1 METIVAAIAAGLI
14 LLWGGALA
22 LLKTAER
29 LESRHVLGFGAYATA
44 VAGVVIGL
52 VLFIAQERQRDHRR
66 ELQEQMKGVTERLG
80 DLSEQLVGQL
90 AEKADLTASEFEVRS
105 RLQNEK
111 AAHRETRDSL
121 GDLNV
126 RYLELEA
133 KLEKERRARLQ
144 YQEGQNR
151 QAAERFR
158 KEEVRYEGIREV
170 LDLHRGTM
178 EGVQD
183 PTCPPFR
190 MRTTRLNK
198 QVSGLS
204 ATQNSLIGKMNA
216 TAEVEDM
223 NTRKIDAVARSQASL
238 YRDISRTMT
247 QVDSLYRGKRK

>member
-1 METIVAAIAAGLI
+1 METIVAAITAGLI
-14 LLWGGALA
+14 LLWGGVLA
-22 LLKTAER
+22 LLKTVER
-29 LESRHVLGFGAYATA
+29 FESRHVLGFGAYTTA

-66 ELQEQMKGVTERLG
+66 ELQEQMKRVTERLG

-111 AAHRETRDSL
+111 AAHKKTRDSL
-121 GDLNV
+121 GELNAQYV
-126 RYLELEA
+126 QLEA
-133 KLEKERRARLQ
+133 RLEKERRDRLQ
-144 YQEGQNR
+144 YQEGQNQ

-158 KEEVRYEGIREV
+158 KEEVRYEGILEA

-178 EGVQD
+178 KGMQTQLVRIQD
-183 PTCPPFR
+183 E
-190 MRTTRLNK
+190 TTRLNK

-216 TAEVEDM
+216 TAEVQDL
-223 NTRKIDAVARSQASL
+223 NTRKIDVVARSQASL

-247 QVDSLYRGKRK
+247 QVDSLYRWKRK

>member
-22 LLKTAER
+22 LLKTVER
-29 LESRHVLGFGAYATA
+29 LESRHVLGFGAYTTA
-44 VAGVVIGL
+44 VVGVVIGL

-66 ELQEQMKGVTERLG
+66 ELQEQMKRVTERLG

-111 AAHRETRDSL
+111 AAHKKTSDRL
-121 GDLNV
+121 GELNA

-144 YQEGQNR
+144 YQEGQNQ

-178 EGVQD
+178 RGVQAQLSRIQD
-183 PTCPPFR
+183 E
-190 MRTTRLNK
+190 TTRLNK
-198 QVSGLS
+198 KVSGLS

-216 TAEVEDM
+216 TAEVQDM
-223 NTRKIDAVARSQASL
+223 NTGKIDAVARSQASL

-247 QVDSLYRGKRK
+247 QVDSLYRWKRK